1 MNCNWFWRVIK
12 HSPQKLWPPTFC
24 LSIFCLWPSSSLI
37 LIMFSKSFFVSCSI
51 LILMIISS
59 DMLLIEKKGL
69 SNLLIGITYLLSL
82 RIKLSLSI
90 TLPSSYCSSP
100 AQTFANFLLLLSKWG
115 YAMKGL
121 LLSNL
126 WWTFSPETWDL
137 SNDMFLFITLNCFDD
152 MSSIMLCA

>member
-90 TLPSSYCSSP
+90 TLPSSYSSSP
-100 AQTFANFLLLLSKWG
+100 AQTFANFFFYLVNEGMQWKDYCFQICGEHFLQKR
-115 YAMKGL
+115 
-121 LLSNL
+121 
-126 WWTFSPETWDL
+126 ETYQMTC
-137 SNDMFLFITLNCFDD
+137 SFL
-152 MSSIMLCA
+152 

>member
-59 DMLLIEKKGL
+59 DMLLIEKKRL

-100 AQTFANFLLLLSKWG
+100 AQTFANFFFYLVNEGMQWKNYCFQICGEHFLQKR
-115 YAMKGL
+115 
-121 LLSNL
+121 
-126 WWTFSPETWDL
+126 ETYQMTC
-137 SNDMFLFITLNCFDD
+137 SFL
-152 MSSIMLCA
+152 

>member
-69 SNLLIGITYLLSL
+69 SNLLIGIAYLLSL
-82 RIKLSLSI
+82 HIKLSLSI

-100 AQTFANFLLLLSKWG
+100 AQTFANFFFYLVNEGMQWKDYCFQICGEHFLQKR
-115 YAMKGL
+115 
-121 LLSNL
+121 
-126 WWTFSPETWDL
+126 ETYQMTC
-137 SNDMFLFITLNCFDD
+137 SFL
-152 MSSIMLCA
+152 